1 MQRPHNP
8 LYYADYLQ
16 LDHLLSCQLPK
27 SFAYGKP
34 AHDEML
40 FIIVHQAYELWFKQI
55 LHELD
60 SVIAIFQRDY
70 VEEKAVGV
78 AVDRLRR
85 IAEIQKVIV
94 EQLRILETMTPLDF
108 LEFRDLLT
116 PASGFQ
122 SFQFRLIENRLGL
135 KPELRKMYDTSAYFL
150 RLSSAHQEIVRQAE
164 EKPDLFELIERW
176 LERTPFLD
184 FQGFNF
190 WASYRAAVN
199 KMLENDRRIVQTNP
213 TLSNEER
220 ESQLQEL
227 SQTEE
232 SFAALFDEKK
242 HNQFIKK
249 GQRRLSYC
257 ATHAALL
264 INLYRDEPILHLPF
278 RLLTVL
284 VDIDE
289 LFTTWR
295 YRHALM
301 VQRMIGA
308 KIGTGGSSG
317 YHYLRT
323 TIESHKIF
331 FDLSN
336 LSTFLIPR
344 SALPELPAEFEK
356 NLGFYYDQKTEALS
370 PSPVGVEGK

>member
-1 MQRPHNP
+1 MQRPHSP
-8 LYYADYLQ
+8 LYYSDYLQ
-16 LDHLLSCQLPK
+16 LDRLLGSQSPK
-27 SFAYGKP
+27 SWEHGHP

-70 VEEKAVGV
+70 VEEKAVGI
-78 AVDRLRR
+78 AVDRLTR
-85 IAEIQKVIV
+85 ITEIQKVIV

-122 SFQFRLIENRLGL
+122 SFQFRLIENKLGL
-135 KPELRKMYDTSAYFL
+135 KPELRKAYDKSAYYS
-150 RLSSAHQEIVRQAE
+150 RLSPAHQEMIRRAE
-164 EKPDLFELIERW
+164 DEPSLFQLVERW
-176 LERTPFLD
+176 LERTPFLEL
-184 FQGFNF
+184 QGFNF
-190 WASYRAAVN
+190 WTSYRAAVT
-199 KMLENDRRIVQTNP
+199 KMLESDRGIIQTNP

-220 ESQLQEL
+220 EAQLHEL
-227 SQTEE
+227 SQTEQ
-232 SFAALFDEKK
+232 SFAALFDEQK
-242 HNQFIKK
+242 HNQLVKK
-249 GQRRLSYC
+249 GQRRLSC
-257 ATHAALL
+257 RATNAALL

-284 VDIDE
+284 IDIDE
-289 LFTTWR
+289 LLTAWR

-301 VQRMIGA
+301 VQRMIGS

-323 TIESHKIF
+323 TIDSHKIF
-331 FDLSN
+331 VDLSN

-344 SALPELPAEFEK
+344 SALPELPADFEK
-356 NLGFYYDQKTEALS
+356 NLGFYYDQKPMS
-370 PSPVGVEGK
+370 NG

>member
-1 MQRPHNP
+1 MQRPHPP

-16 LDHLLSCQLPK
+16 LDRLLSSQSPK
-27 SFAYGKP
+27 STEYGKP
-34 AHDEML
+34 THDEML

-55 LHELD
+55 LHELN
-60 SVIAIFQRDY
+60 SVIEIFKKDY
-70 VEEKAVGV
+70 TEEKAIGV
-78 AVDRLRR
+78 AVSRLVR
-85 IAEIQKVIV
+85 ITEIQKVII

-122 SFQFRLIENRLGL
+122 SWQFRLLENKLGL
-135 KPELRKMYDTSAYFL
+135 KLEWRKQYDKSGYAS
-150 RLSSAHQEIVRQAE
+150 RLSAGHQQEVKLAE
-164 EKPDLFELIERW
+164 DEPSLFELIGRW

-184 FQGFNF
+184 LPGFNF
-190 WASYRAAVN
+190 WASYRAAVDQ
-199 KMLENDRRIVQTNP
+199 MLENDRQIILHNP
-213 TLSNEER
+213 ILSGEER
-220 ESQLQEL
+220 EMQLQEL
-227 SQTEE
+227 AHTEA
-232 SFAALFDEKK
+232 SFAALFDERK
-242 HNQFIKK
+242 HKELMQK
-249 GQRRLSYC
+249 GQRRLSYR

-284 VDIDE
+284 IDVDE
-289 LFTTWR
+289 LLTTWR

-301 VQRMIGA
+301 VQRMIGS

-323 TIESHKIF
+323 TIDGHKIF
-331 FDLSN
+331 GDLFN

-344 SALPELPAEFEK
+344 SALPALPAEFEK
-356 NLGFYYDQKTEALS
+356 NLDFYYNQNR
-370 PSPVGVEGK
+370 

>member
-1 MQRPHNP
+1 MRRPHFP

-16 LDHLLSCQLPK
+16 LDRLLASQSPK
-27 SFAYGKP
+27 SWEHGKP

-70 VEEKAVGV
+70 VEEKAVGI
-78 AVDRLRR
+78 AVDRLTR
-85 IAEIQKVIV
+85 ITEIQKVIV

-122 SFQFRLIENRLGL
+122 SFQFRLIENKLGL
-135 KPELRKMYDTSAYFL
+135 KPELRKAYDKSAYYS
-150 RLSSAHQEIVRQAE
+150 RLSPAHQEMIRRAE
-164 EKPDLFELIERW
+164 DEPSLFQLVERW
-176 LERTPFLD
+176 LERTPFLE

-190 WASYRAAVN
+190 WTSYRAAVT
-199 KMLENDRRIVQTNP
+199 KMLESDRGIIQTNP

-220 ESQLQEL
+220 EAQLHEL
-227 SQTEE
+227 SQTEQ
-232 SFAALFDEKK
+232 SFAALFDEQK
-242 HNQFIKK
+242 HNQLVKK
-249 GQRRLSYC
+249 GQRRLSYR
-257 ATHAALL
+257 ATNAALL

-284 VDIDE
+284 IDIDE
-289 LFTTWR
+289 LLTAWR

-301 VQRMIGA
+301 VQRMIGS

-323 TIESHKIF
+323 TIDSHKIF
-331 FDLSN
+331 VDLSN

-344 SALPELPAEFEK
+344 SALPELPADFEK
-356 NLGFYYDQKTEALS
+356 NLGFYYDQK
-370 PSPVGVEGK
+370 PSIDEDIIPNG

>member
-1 MQRPHNP
+1 MQRPHSP
-8 LYYADYLQ
+8 LYYSDYLQ
-16 LDHLLSCQLPK
+16 LDRLLGSQSPK
-27 SFAYGKP
+27 SWEHGKP

-70 VEEKAVGV
+70 VEEKAVGI
-78 AVDRLRR
+78 AVDRLTR
-85 IAEIQKVIV
+85 ITEIQKVIV

-122 SFQFRLIENRLGL
+122 SFQFRLIENKLGL
-135 KPELRKMYDTSAYFL
+135 KPELRKAYDKSAYYS
-150 RLSSAHQEIVRQAE
+150 RLSPAHQEMIRRAE
-164 EKPDLFELIERW
+164 DEPSLFQLVERW
-176 LERTPFLD
+176 LERTPFLE

-190 WASYRAAVN
+190 WTSYRAAVT
-199 KMLENDRRIVQTNP
+199 KMLESDRGIIQTNP

-220 ESQLQEL
+220 EAQLHEL
-227 SQTEE
+227 SQTEQ
-232 SFAALFDEKK
+232 SFAALFDEQK
-242 HNQFIKK
+242 HNQLVKK
-249 GQRRLSYC
+249 GQRRLSYR
-257 ATHAALL
+257 ATNAALL

-284 VDIDE
+284 IDIDE
-289 LFTTWR
+289 LLTAWR

-301 VQRMIGA
+301 VQRMIGS

-323 TIESHKIF
+323 TIDSHKIF
-331 FDLSN
+331 VDLSN

-344 SALPELPAEFEK
+344 SALPELPADFEK
-356 NLGFYYDQKTEALS
+356 NLGFYYDQK
-370 PSPVGVEGK
+370 PSIDEDIIPNG

>member
-1 MQRPHNP
+1 MQRPHSP
-8 LYYADYLQ
+8 LYYSDYLQ
-16 LDHLLSCQLPK
+16 LDRLLGSQSPK
-27 SFAYGKP
+27 SWEHGKP

-60 SVIAIFQRDY
+60 SVIEIFQRDY

-85 IAEIQKVIV
+85 ITEIQKVIV

-122 SFQFRLIENRLGL
+122 SFQFRLVENRLGL

-150 RLSSAHQEIVRQAE
+150 RLSPAHQEIVRQAE
-164 EKPDLFELIERW
+164 AKPALFELIERW

-190 WASYRAAVN
+190 WASYRHAVV
-199 KMLENDRRIVQTNP
+199 KMLENDRQIVQANQ
-213 TLSNEER
+213 TLSEEER
-220 ESQLQEL
+220 EAQLAEL
-227 SQTEE
+227 AKTAE
-232 SFAALFDEKK
+232 SFEALFDEAK
-242 HNQFIKK
+242 HLQVIKK
-249 GQRRLSYC
+249 GQRRLSFR

-284 VDIDE
+284 VDTDE
-289 LFTTWR
+289 LLTTWR

-356 NLGFYYDQKTEALS
+356 NLGFYYDQKPMSNE
-370 PSPVGVEGK
+370 

>member
-1 MQRPHNP
+1 MQRPHSP
-8 LYYADYLQ
+8 LYYSDYLQ
-16 LDHLLSCQLPK
+16 LDRLLASQSPK
-27 SFAYGKP
+27 SWEQGKP

-60 SVIAIFQRDY
+60 FVSAIFQRDY
-70 VEEKAVGV
+70 VKEKAVGIAV
-78 AVDRLRR
+78 AQLYR
-85 IAEIQKVIV
+85 ITEIQKVIV

-108 LEFRDLLT
+108 LEFRDWLT

-122 SFQFRLIENRLGL
+122 SFQFRLIENKLGL
-135 KPELRKMYDTSAYFL
+135 KPELRKAYDKSAYYS
-150 RLSSAHQEIVRQAE
+150 RLSPVHQEMIQRAE
-164 EKPDLFELIERW
+164 HEPSLFQLVERW

-190 WASYRAAVN
+190 WTSYRVAVT
-199 KMLENDRRIVQTNP
+199 KMLESDRGIIQTNP
-213 TLSNEER
+213 TLSSEER
-220 ESQLQEL
+220 NAQLHEL
-227 SQTEE
+227 AQTEQ
-232 SFAALFDEKK
+232 SFVALFDEHK
-242 HNQFIKK
+242 HNQLVKK
-249 GQRRLSYC
+249 GERRLSYR

-284 VDIDE
+284 IDIDE
-289 LFTTWR
+289 LLTAWR

-317 YHYLRT
+317 HHYLRT

-331 FDLSN
+331 VDLSN

-344 SALPELPAEFEK
+344 SALPELPPDFEK
-356 NLGFYYDQKTEALS
+356 NLGFYYDQKNIS
-370 PSPVGVEGK
+370 SKP

>member
-1 MQRPHNP
+1 MQRPHSP
-8 LYYADYLQ
+8 LYYSDYLQ
-16 LDHLLSCQLPK
+16 LDRLLASQSPK
-27 SFAYGKP
+27 SWEHGKP

-70 VEEKAVGV
+70 VEEKAVGI

-85 IAEIQKVIV
+85 ITEIQKVIV

-135 KPELRKMYDTSAYFL
+135 KPELRKLYDNSAYFS
-150 RLSSAHQEIVRQAE
+150 RLSPAHQEIVRHAE
-164 EKPDLFELIERW
+164 EKPALFELIERW

-199 KMLENDRRIVQTNP
+199 RMLENDRRIVQTNP
-213 TLSNEER
+213 TLSNTER
-220 ESQLQEL
+220 EAQLQEL

-249 GQRRLSYC
+249 GQRRLSYR

-301 VQRMIGA
+301 VQRMIGS

-356 NLGFYYDQKTEALS
+356 NLGFYYDQKPMSSE
-370 PSPVGVEGK
+370 